1 MGCIASKSN
10 PSKTSKNLTSPP
22 PSMED
27 EQRQRKQQ
35 QRGSDGLTAF
45 TLRLAKQLAAENDT
59 ARGNNN
65 NNLVFSPLSIYAVL
79 GLVAAG
85 SRGAALDEILAL
97 LGASSRDDLAAFVR
111 AVAERAFLPGGA
123 GPVVSFASGVWR
135 DRTVSLDPSF
145 LAAAAETYKAEVRAV
160 DFKGKGNRDEAI
172 DEINRWV
179 SNATRGL
186 IDGVLD
192 GDSVNPL
199 TRLVLVNAVYFKGKW
214 VRPFDASLTDPAG
227 KFHLLGGCGA
237 TVDAPMMRGSG
248 REKHL
253 VAVHPGFK
261 VLKLRYQAPFGLDG
275 AGGESSAAAAWYSM
289 CVFLPDERDGLW
301 GLVDEIAS
309 RPSFLRDHL
318 RVNMVK
324 VGDLRLPRFKM
335 TFSRELAGALRAL
348 GLKATLDP
356 EQAAGDLSG
365 IAAEE
370 SGAAA
375 GMLPPLRIDGICHK
389 AVIEVNEEG
398 TEAAAVTCARAGRGA
413 SLPAP
418 PVDFVADHPFAFF
431 LMEEV
436 SGAVVFAGCVL
447 DPTV

>member
-10 PSKTSKNLTSPP
+10 PTKNSKNLTSP

-45 TLRLAKQLAAENDT
+45 TLRLAKQLAAENDA
-59 ARGNNN
+59 ARRNNN
-65 NNLVFSPLSIYAVL
+65 NNIVFSPLSIYAVL

-85 SRGAALDEILAL
+85 ARGAALDELLAL
-97 LGASSRDDLAAFVR
+97 LGASSRDDLAVFVR
-111 AVAERAFLPGGA
+111 DVAERAFLSGGS

-160 DFKGKGNRDEAI
+160 DFKENRDEAI

-179 SNATRGL
+179 SKATRGL

-192 GDSVNPL
+192 GDSVGPL

-214 VRPFDASLTDPAG
+214 AIPFDPSRTDMAG
-227 KFHLLGGCGA
+227 KFHLLGGGGA
-237 TVDAPMMRGSG
+237 VDAPMMRGSG
-248 REKHL
+248 RRL

-318 RVNMVK
+318 WVNMVK

-335 TFSRELAGALRAL
+335 TFSRELAGALRAI

-356 EQAAGDLSG
+356 AQERGDLSG

-370 SGAAA
+370 SGAA
-375 GMLPPLRIDGICHK
+375 GTLPPLSIDGICHK

-398 TEAAAVTCARAGRGA
+398 TEAAAVTCARAGREA

-447 DPTV
+447 DPTK